1 MYVTFYENGCEKEY
15 HIEDP
20 IDHDRELRYI
30 SGIEW
35 IQADG
40 HELEAI
46 QQKYLYGNGGY
57 TIPMPRGQVS
67 RWYGDI
73 ARSIH
78 LNLISGRRFAND

>member
-1 MYVTFYENGCEKEY
+1 MYVVFYKEGTEKEY
-15 HIEDP
+15 HIQDVF
-20 IDHDRELRYI
+20 DQDRELRNI
-30 SGIEW
+30 SQIEW

-40 HELEAI
+40 HELDAI

-57 TIPMPRGQVS
+57 SIPMPRGQVS

-78 LNLISGRRFAND
+78 INLISGRRFADD